1 MQRSKVS
8 QILPF
13 ILNICSSSLPSWFSC
28 FWPLKENL
36 IVGERNGLMKRCN
49 IFDDIEM
56 RREFSY
62 DLSMTFPGPSIATA
76 SMTILTWVKASII
89 PFLLGH
95 FLWYVSFKRIEKFIL
110 HMGFFPTSLHLL
122 PFAQF
127 GVNYCPFFNFVNRMC
142 KLQLAVSS

>member
-56 RREFSY
+56 RH
-62 DLSMTFPGPSIATA
+62 DLSMTFPGPSKATA
-76 SMTILTWVKASII
+76 SMTILTRVKASII

-95 FLWYVSFKRIEKFIL
+95 FLWYVSFKRTKKFIL
-110 HMGFFPTSLHLL
+110 HMDFSPPAYIYYPLHSLVWITAPSLIL
-122 PFAQF
+122 WTECA
-127 GVNYCPFFNFVNRMC
+127 NCN
-142 KLQLAVSS
+142 